1 MALYHFKASK
11 EFDAAMREWENKAA
25 TDKTWTNIKTI
36 ISAEYA
42 HKNKQNKLIAKQ
54 FSTNAMEE
62 QAEVTEE
69 LIAALT
75 ENHTH
80 QIEMLFKSTTDAMK
94 EMMQLVKNHATT
106 QTNPTPTK
114 VLYEEKKKKSDE
126 KQKRYYETPVCT
138 HCGRKH
144 PSKKEGD
151 CWELK
156 KNKAS
161 CQANWKLLKS
171 T

>member
-1 MALYHFKASK
+1 
-11 EFDAAMREWENKAA
+11 
-25 TDKTWTNIKTI
+25 
-36 ISAEYA
+36 
-42 HKNKQNKLIAKQ
+42 
-54 FSTNAMEE
+54 MEE
-62 QAEVTEE
+62 QAEMTEE

-75 ENHTH
+75 ENHTR
-80 QIEMLFKSTTDAMK
+80 QIEMLIKIITDAMK
-94 EMMQLVKNHATT
+94 EMMQLVKNKATT
-106 QTNPTPTK
+106 HTNPTPTK
-114 VLYEEKKKKSDE
+114 VLYEEKKKRRNE

-144 PSKKEGD
+144 PSKKEDD

-161 CQANWKLLKS
+161 RPANWKLLKS